1 VTREEFDKWVE
12 VEGDAQTAAHKRLA
26 DLDELR
32 ADIKRQ
38 QDAAQRQAE
47 EAKAR
52 IEGRERRAAALARR
66 GTVVSLSE
74 QSARVAPEEGAAE
87 AKGDT

>member
-1 VTREEFDKWVE
+1 MQVSLVPYRSLANNFFGFLYFMLQREEITKAITKGDLRLRRAGGAH
-12 VEGDAQTAAHKRLA
+12 EGDPS
-26 DLDELR
+26 
-32 ADIKRQ
+32 
-38 QDAAQRQAE
+38 DARQAT
-47 EAKAR
+47 
-52 IEGRERRAAALARR
+52 ALARR

>member
-1 VTREEFDKWVE
+1 MQALVPYRSLANNFFGFLYFMLQREEITKAITKGDLRLRRAGGAH
-12 VEGDAQTAAHKRLA
+12 EGDPS
-26 DLDELR
+26 
-32 ADIKRQ
+32 
-38 QDAAQRQAE
+38 DARQAT
-47 EAKAR
+47 
-52 IEGRERRAAALARR
+52 ALAR